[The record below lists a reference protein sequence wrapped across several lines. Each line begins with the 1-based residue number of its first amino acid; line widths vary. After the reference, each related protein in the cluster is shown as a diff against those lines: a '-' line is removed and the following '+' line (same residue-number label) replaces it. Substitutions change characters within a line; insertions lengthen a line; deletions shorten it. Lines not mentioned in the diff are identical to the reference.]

1 MSDATF
7 NSCRDAVAYALSHRK
22 GPQAARPSHGRGPG
36 GYRDAWDGSAVRA
49 CMTRCGIRPD
59 SLEERELYDWAIGKG
74 PKPTGIERK
83 LRRELDSHGLLK
95 RTPQHQLTR
104 RSDLVNVTWTDPN
117 TGAEVSHRGAARED
131 ER

>member
-49 CMTRCGIRPD
+49 CMVNVGIKPD
-59 SLEERELYDWAIGKG
+59 SPCEIAMRQWALEGGAKPVELERM
-74 PKPTGIERK
+74 
-83 LRRELDSHGLLK
+83 LRCELDFHGLLK

-131 ER
+131 D